1 MRAETAA
8 AYCDERS
15 VQAFRKS
22 VGSLYPLPRHIP
34 GKGDRWLRE
43 ELDLALDNLL
53 DVKAVN
59 DAAEVL

>member
-8 AYCDERS
+8 AYCDEKS
-15 VQAFRKS
+15 VESFRKS
-22 VGSLYPLPRHIP
+22 VGTLYPLPHRIS

-43 ELDLALDNLL
+43 ELDITLDNLL
-53 DVKAVN
+53 DGKAIN